1 MKPERWRQMEEVYHA
16 ALERDADER
25 ASFLDEACAGDEAL
39 RRDVEA
45 LLAANDELAKQTG
58 GFLDSPAIDAEAKA
72 IAAEKD
78 SSIAGEMIGHYRVV
92 SLIGAGGMGEVW
104 LARDTKLDRKVALK
118 LLPAQFTEDAERLQR
133 FTREAKAA
141 SALNHPN
148 IITIYEIGEFGE
160 MRFIATEFIEG
171 VTLRRRMETG
181 KLPLREALEVAVQIA
196 AALDAAHNAGII
208 HRDIKPENVML
219 RPDGLV
225 KVLDFGLAKL
235 APQMSEVVPEAETK
249 GRSWKTTPGAVMG
262 TPRYMSPEQA
272 RGLQTDARSDLFS
285 LGVLLYE
292 MVSGALPFPGATS
305 AEVFAALLDKD
316 PPPLAGFAPDTPDE
330 MERVV
335 SKALRKNAEERY
347 QTIGEMLADLHGAG
361 EALEHPRPL
370 IRGKFVSAKSK
381 SAAGPRRRRV
391 WYAMSAC
398 LLLGVLGGAGYWLTR
413 SNRAFWPTPRIVP
426 FTSFPGA
433 KDYACFSPDGSQMAF
448 AWTGRR
454 DEFSGP
460 RDIYIKVI
468 GAGEPLRLTA
478 APEDDAFPAWS
489 PDGRYIAFLRMDGAA
504 KGVYLIPALGGAE
517 RRVGDGVYTV
527 SWSAD
532 GRTLVTCSRPTPE
545 RPNSDLMLLSVETG
559 EARALTQ
566 TTMPISDGAA
576 TFSPDGKQI
585 AFFRNF
591 SRSARDVF
599 TIPAGGGSP
608 RQLTFDKRPLY
619 GLTWTSDSR
628 EIIYSAN
635 LGGGPNLWRI
645 SAKGGAPERLNF
657 GVSPSNPVISRRGDK
672 LAWTENY
679 IDTNIYRYEGGGF
692 GGSGAPLKLAAPQ
705 RLIFS
710 SREDHSP
717 QISPD
722 GARIVF
728 VSTRTGSDEIWAGDR
743 NGGNLRQLTSFDGS
757 PTGTPRWSP
766 DGRWIVFDSRAGGS
780 PDIYVISA
788 DGGAPRR
795 LTSEMTYEATPSWSS
810 DGRWIYFASNRG
822 GAEDIWKMPA
832 EGGPASQ
839 LTHDSAFE
847 GFESPDGKLFY
858 FTKKDPVYGLWFA
871 PAQGGAEKPVPE
883 FARISLGR
891 SWGILPQGIYFIA
904 REDTPRRTIRFFSF
918 ATRRITT
925 LATVEK
931 TPLDLQPGLA
941 LSPDGRWL
949 LYAQR
954 DQIVNDIMLMENF
967 R

>member
-1 MKPERWRQMEEVYHA
+1 MKPERWRQMEELYHA
-16 ALERDADER
+16 ALERDADGR

-39 RRDVEA
+39 RRDVEE
-45 LLAANDELAKQTG
+45 LLAANDELAEQAG
-58 GFLDSPAIDAEAKA
+58 GFLNSPAMEVEAKA

-78 SSIAGEMIGHYRVV
+78 SSIAGEMIGHYRVI
-92 SLIGAGGMGEVW
+92 SRIGAGGMGEVW
-104 LARDTKLDRKVALK
+104 LARDTRLDRKVALK

-148 IITIYEIGEFGE
+148 IITIYEIGEFGDL
-160 MRFIATEFIEG
+160 RFIATEFIEG
-171 VTLRRRMETG
+171 VTLRRRMADG
-181 KLPLREALEVAVQIA
+181 KLPLREVLEVAAQIA

-235 APQMSEVVPEAETK
+235 APQVSEVAPEAETK
-249 GRSWKTTPGAVMG
+249 GRSWKTTPGVVMG

-316 PPPLAGFAPDTPDE
+316 PPPLADFAPDTPDE
-330 MERVV
+330 MERIVG
-335 SKALRKNAEERY
+335 KALRKNAEERY
-347 QTIGEMLADLHGAG
+347 QTSGEMLADLHGAG
-361 EALEHPRPL
+361 AALEHPRPL

-381 SAAGPRRRRV
+381 SVAEPHRRRV
-391 WYAMSAC
+391 WYAMSAF

-413 SNRAFWPTPRIVP
+413 SNRAFGPTPRIVP
-426 FTSFPGA
+426 FTSFPGS
-433 KDYACFSPDGSQMAF
+433 KDHACFSPDGSQMAF

-454 DEFSGP
+454 DEFYGP

-489 PDGRYIAFLRMDGAA
+489 PDGRYIAFLRMGGSA
-504 KGVYLIPALGGAE
+504 KGVYLISALGGAE

-599 TIPAGGGSP
+599 TIPVGGGSP

-679 IDTNIYRYEGGGF
+679 IDTNIYRYEGAGF
-692 GGSGAPLKLAAPQ
+692 GDSGAPLKLAAPQ

-795 LTSEMTYEATPSWSS
+795 LTSEMTYEATPSLSS

-904 REDTPRRTIRFFSF
+904 KEDTPRQTIRFFSF